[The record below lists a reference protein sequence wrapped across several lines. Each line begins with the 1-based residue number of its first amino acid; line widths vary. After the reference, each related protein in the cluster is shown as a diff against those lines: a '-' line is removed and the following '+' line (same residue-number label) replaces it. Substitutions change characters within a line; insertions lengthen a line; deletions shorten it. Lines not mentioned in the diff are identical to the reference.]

1 MTKKAIVWIREDFR
15 TDHNEALALASQNHE
30 FISALYI
37 YNPKNF
43 DKKREAQ
50 KWWLSK
56 SLEIFSIDLKKLNI
70 ALEIQLGDELDIL
83 SNLSKKDDVTVYW
96 TKVYEPDVIAKGK
109 KIRDLFIKN
118 EIQYKYFKGNI
129 LVEFQELTK
138 DDGAPYKVFTPFWK
152 KTEQFYISKAPS
164 KNFKI
169 ETKKKQINLFKKSIS
184 IKDILPKKNWYKKF
198 ENYWKPSEQE
208 ANKYLQKLIDSKI
221 EGYGDARD
229 IPGVE
234 GTSKLS
240 PFLKFGQI
248 HVETIWKKC
257 QAIKNK
263 KIGYRKYINELGWR
277 EFSHSLINYSP
288 QMLTGNLRKDFDSFP
303 WVKNEKFLKA
313 WKAGMTGYPI
323 VDAGM
328 RELYETGWMHNRVR
342 MIVASFLVKHLRINW
357 MEGEKHFQNCLL
369 DYNKASN
376 IAQWQWVAGCGAD
389 AAPYFRIFNPIL
401 QGEKF
406 DKEGLYTKKWVPEL
420 CRMPNKFLFKPWE
433 LEKKNQEVI
442 KTIIGKDYPAPIVD
456 HSAAR
461 NSALEAFKKIKKN

>member
-118 EIQYKYFKGNI
+118 EIKYKYFKGNI

-138 DDGAPYKVFTPFWK
+138 DDGTPYKVFTPFWK

-169 ETKKKQINLFKKSIS
+169 ETKKKT
-184 IKDILPKKNWYKKF
+184 D
-198 ENYWKPSEQE
+198 
-208 ANKYLQKLIDSKI
+208 KLI
-221 EGYGDARD
+221 
-229 IPGVE
+229 
-234 GTSKLS
+234 
-240 PFLKFGQI
+240 
-248 HVETIWKKC
+248 
-257 QAIKNK
+257 
-263 KIGYRKYINELGWR
+263 
-277 EFSHSLINYSP
+277 
-288 QMLTGNLRKDFDSFP
+288 
-303 WVKNEKFLKA
+303 
-313 WKAGMTGYPI
+313 
-323 VDAGM
+323 
-328 RELYETGWMHNRVR
+328 
-342 MIVASFLVKHLRINW
+342 
-357 MEGEKHFQNCLL
+357 
-369 DYNKASN
+369 
-376 IAQWQWVAGCGAD
+376 
-389 AAPYFRIFNPIL
+389 
-401 QGEKF
+401 
-406 DKEGLYTKKWVPEL
+406 
-420 CRMPNKFLFKPWE
+420 
-433 LEKKNQEVI
+433 
-442 KTIIGKDYPAPIVD
+442 
-456 HSAAR
+456 
-461 NSALEAFKKIKKN
+461 